1 VRSGAIAAL
10 SQFKSSEEALDLV
23 LKYTEP
29 GTPQALRLAAIRSL
43 GAISKGQSKPNRR
56 AHFGSAGNHRQRN
69 LFPHPGV
76 GGGGPERHR
85 NRTGD
90 RILQSLADHTPDGRV
105 RRRAQEAVQ
114 KVQKAI
120 GKDKAVEKLRQE
132 VDDLK
137 KSNQEL
143 KSRLETLEA
152 KAK

>member
-1 VRSGAIAAL
+1 MRSGAIAAL
-10 SQFKSSEEALDLV
+10 SQFKSSEEALNLV

-43 GAISKGQSKPNRR
+43 GSISKGQSQPNVERILDR
-56 AHFGSAGNHRQRN
+56 LETIASESFFLTQVSA
-69 LFPHPGV
+69 V
-76 GGGGPERHR
+76 GGLSGIE
-85 NRTGD
+85 TG
-90 RILQSLADHTPDGRV
+90 RAMGILQSLADHTPDGRV

-114 KVQKAI
+114 QVQNAI

-152 KAK
+152 KTK